1 MAKRKKQ
8 MKYPVPKRA
17 KGSWTRLF
25 LALTLVPMVLGI
37 LLIGAWALD
46 LEIFDE
52 PQTQTLVGILFILFS
67 FAASNGLQKKRNLA
81 IGWSLLTIAD
91 LVLLF
96 WVELWAQ
103 ILAIIAGVAG
113 LGILSF
119 SFYRGW
125 REEQAKTAK
134 SKK

>member
-1 MAKRKKQ
+1 
-8 MKYPVPKRA
+8 MKHPVPRRA
-17 KGSWTRLF
+17 KGSWTRLL

-125 REEQAKTAK
+125 REEQTKTVK